1 MRQNGRDVAE
11 CKIAGAKEGGGGV
24 IQMTADGTETHLDL
38 ESQGRIEEDDEKEE
52 KGKLPLSRHAFPYF
66 LIN

>member
-1 MRQNGRDVAE
+1 MGWDVAE

-38 ESQGRIEEDDEKEE
+38 ESQAAGQNR
-52 KGKLPLSRHAFPYF
+52 RR
-66 LIN
+66 

>member
-1 MRQNGRDVAE
+1 MGWDVAE

-38 ESQGRIEEDDEKEE
+38 ESQGRIEEDNEKEE
-52 KGKLPLSRHAFPYF
+52 KGKLPSH
-66 LIN
+66 